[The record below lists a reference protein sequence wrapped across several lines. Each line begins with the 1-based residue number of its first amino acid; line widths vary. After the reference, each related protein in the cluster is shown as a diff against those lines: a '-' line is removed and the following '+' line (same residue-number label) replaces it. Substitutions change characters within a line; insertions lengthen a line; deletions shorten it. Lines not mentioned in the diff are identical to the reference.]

1 MKKKKFLW
9 IAGFLLSTISTFS
22 QNADILWHNGIA
34 NGRDYQAA
42 SFLVDNSAIAG
53 STRGLVVVAKN
64 WDTTALANRRFLTVD
79 QFDVSGNFLFPGKAN
94 AHANVPTTAISA
106 TKIIKTPATVVK
118 RYYALGHIN
127 GSPNIISGGTAL
139 STNAILV
146 LDDGFNIISQFKL
159 HYNTLTA
166 AKRVHILRFFDMIL
180 LADGNLLLC
189 GYMSVST
196 TATKQLL
203 LCKVSPAGAV
213 LWSGVYPPAPN
224 CNIIAYSAAQATSGR
239 ILVTGTI
246 DSCGTTFKHLWVA
259 KFDNATGAFING
271 IRYINTTRE
280 MVGYKI
286 VRLQSGPVV
295 GADRFM
301 ITGAIDVSTLAGGA
315 TDRQILL
322 LDINEAALN
331 ANTMNW
337 VGGFRTELGND
348 LIFRQNAANQYS
360 LFLTGYTN
368 SFSGAVPVDEPYFL
382 RVRYSTL
389 VNSVPS
395 VSEFS
400 TFPNSA
406 YPGRYGLEIK
416 KASGTKFAILANTL
430 RATGAGQTR
439 FYSSMLIRDTT
450 DITSNCIKIQQPQIV
465 RVGPVTRPLTF
476 TKFDTLL
483 AYTDTWA
490 NYEIVR
496 RDSIC
501 GVFKVDPPSAVPTGN
516 VDQVP
521 RRITID
527 PQAEIS
533 AALPGLTIYPNPAK
547 DKLVITWNN
556 LLQPGRNVNLEVLS
570 PQMKRVQMKQV
581 TQGNTTQLSISQLPA
596 GVYFLRIRTGE
607 QSGLLR
613 FVKQ

>member
-9 IAGFLLSTISTFS
+9 SAGFLLFTITGFS
-22 QNADILWHNGIA
+22 QNADILWHNSIA

-64 WDTTALANRRFLTVD
+64 WDTTTLANRRFLTVD
-79 QFDVSGNFLFPGKAN
+79 QFDVTGNFLFPGKAN

-118 RYYALGHIN
+118 RYYALGYVEN
-127 GSPNIISGGTAL
+127 SPNLVAGGVAV

-146 LDDGFNIISQFKL
+146 LDDGFNIINQFKL
-159 HYNTLTA
+159 HYNTITA
-166 AKRVHILRFFDMIL
+166 AKRFHFLRFYDMIL

-189 GYMSVST
+189 GYMAQSS

-213 LWSGVYPPAPN
+213 LWSGIYPPASN

-239 ILVTGTI
+239 ILVTGII
-246 DSCGTTFKHLWVA
+246 DSCGSTFKHLWVA
-259 KFDNATGAFING
+259 KFDNVTGAFING
-271 IRYINTTRE
+271 IRYTNTTRE

-286 VRLQSGPVV
+286 VRLESGPVV

-301 ITGAIDVSTLAGGA
+301 ITGAIDVSTLVGGA

-322 LDINEAALN
+322 LDINEGALT

-337 VGGFRTELGND
+337 VGGSRTELGND

-360 LFLTGYTN
+360 LFITGYTN
-368 SFSGAVPVDEPYFL
+368 SFSGLVPVDEPYFL
-382 RVRYSTL
+382 RVRYSTIA
-389 VNSVPS
+389 NSIPS

-400 TFPNSA
+400 TYPNST

-416 KASGTKFAILANTL
+416 KASGTKFAILTNTL
-430 RATGAGQTR
+430 RPTGAGQTR
-439 FYSSMLIRDTT
+439 FYSSMLIRDTIDVT
-450 DITSNCIKIQQPQIV
+450 GNCIKIQQPQIV
-465 RVGPVTRPLTF
+465 RIGPVTRPLTF
-476 TKFDTLL
+476 TKFDTLR

-533 AALPGLTIYPNPAK
+533 AALPGLSIYPNPAK
-547 DKLVITWNN
+547 DNLVVSWNN
-556 LLQPGRNVNLEVLS
+556 RLQPGNHVSLEVFN
-570 PQMKRVQMKQV
+570 PQMKQV
-581 TQGNTTQLSISQLPA
+581 QTKQVTEGNTTQLSISQLPA
-596 GVYFLRIRTGE
+596 GVYFLRIRSGE